1 MILLTC
7 SLLDKAS
14 SGPYAG
20 RIPLTAFF
28 YSVMTGWMQ
37 HMARTCRS
45 DTSQSFKAL
54 PERRDMVSDR
64 FFYLLIMKVFP

>member
-1 MILLTC
+1 MSFLTC
-7 SLLDKAS
+7 SLLDKVS

-28 YSVMTGWMQ
+28 HSVMTGWMQ

-45 DTSQSFKAL
+45 DTSQSFKVL
-54 PERRDMVSDR
+54 PERRDMVSGR
-64 FFYLLIMKVFP
+64 FFYLILMKAFL